1 MTLTCCV
8 NNNSLNSQR
17 NVDPT
22 RTFSLRKRFEAILV
36 KRFRK
41 IRKKILEVIIE
52 DDVFGLIATN
62 VLEQGRFAF
71 PKSADKVSS
80 FMSWLEQAEAQDILE
95 TFYAFDGR
103 RKESSWMNIYIRSAY
118 QREVLRAAAELKK
131 RGIPYLSLSLEEIFM
146 SPFHADAVALLYTR
160 SFNELKGI
168 TNEMDKQISRV
179 LAEGL
184 ANGENPRKIAYD
196 IVDRV
201 DKIGITRA
209 GVLARKEI
217 IRAHHEANMN
227 EYELAGISDLEV
239 YAELLTAG
247 DSRVCQR
254 CFALEKRSKAKPYT
268 IEEMR
273 GVIPVHPNCRC
284 VAVPFTKEFRE
295 LKNRRKR

>member
-22 RTFSLRKRFEAILV
+22 RTFSLRKRFEAIL
-36 KRFRK
+36 
-41 IRKKILEVIIE
+41 
-52 DDVFGLIATN
+52 
-62 VLEQGRFAF
+62 
-71 PKSADKVSS
+71 
-80 FMSWLEQAEAQDILE
+80 E

-103 RKESSWMNIYIRSAY
+103 SKESFWMNIYILSAY
-118 QREVLRAAAELKK
+118 QRGVLRAAAELKK
-131 RGIPYLSLSLEEIFM
+131 RGIPYLFLSLEEIFM

-168 TNEMDKQISRV
+168 TDEMDKQISRV

-209 GVLARKEI
+209 
-217 IRAHHEANMN
+217 
-227 EYELAGISDLEV
+227 
-239 YAELLTAG
+239 
-247 DSRVCQR
+247 
-254 CFALEKRSKAKPYT
+254 
-268 IEEMR
+268 R
-273 GVIPVHPNCRC
+273 G
-284 VAVPFTKEFRE
+284 
-295 LKNRRKR
+295 